1 MEGSPHSFWSASV
14 EDLAGQVRRRTLS
27 ARELVEVALARIAAV
42 DPTVRAFVAVDA
54 DGARRRA
61 ATLDARIARGEDVGP
76 LAGIPIGVKDLEDTA
91 GFVTTYGSALRGDDA
106 PAARDSVLVGR
117 LRAAGCIVLG
127 KTNTPEYGHKGVTD
141 NPLFG
146 ATANPWN
153 PAYTPGGS
161 SGGSAAALAA
171 GMVPLATG
179 SDGGGSIRLPASLCG
194 LSAIKTSQGR
204 VPIADGRA
212 PGSGLLSVVGP
223 MTRRAR
229 DAAYVLDA
237 VVGPHPADPFAH
249 PAPTSSWRAAIDGR
263 PPGAVVW
270 SPTLGFG
277 TTDPEIVGACERAV
291 TALASAGTRVV
302 RVDDVFATDPL
313 GPWLTLWVVAR
324 YRAQG
329 HLIDTP
335 DWERLSESIQPQ
347 IRAGAKATAVDVA
360 AAVDATYLLAARL
373 EDLFATHAPIL
384 LCPTIAGHP
393 PLVGSELGEVA
404 GEATPAWVKYTP
416 FVNLSRNPAGSVCVG
431 RSSRG
436 IPIGLQVI
444 GRQLDDLGV
453 LQAMAA
459 LEDLL
464 AFDDAPTL

>member
-1 MEGSPHSFWSASV
+1 MDGAPDNFWANSV
-14 EDLAGQVRRRTLS
+14 EVLATAVRGRNVT
-27 ARELVEVALARIAAV
+27 ARDMVDAALARIAAV
-42 DPTVRAFVAVDA
+42 DPLVGAFIAVDA
-54 DGARRRA
+54 DA
-61 ATLDARIARGEDVGP
+61 AHRQAAALDARIARGEDVGP
-76 LAGIPIGVKDLEDTA
+76 LAGIPIGVKDLEDAA

-106 PAARDSVLVGR
+106 AATRDSVLVGR

-146 ATANPWN
+146 TTVNPWN

-179 SDGGGSIRLPASLCG
+179 SDGGGSIRLPAALCG

-204 VPIADGRA
+204 IPIADGRA

-223 MTRRAR
+223 MTRRVR

-249 PAPTSSWRAAIDGR
+249 PAPTTSWRAAIDGR
-263 PPGAVVW
+263 PPAAVMW

-277 TTDPEIVGACERAV
+277 TTDPDIIAACERAV
-291 TALASAGTRVV
+291 TALASSGTRVV
-302 RVDDVFATDPL
+302 RVDEVFATDPI

-335 DWERLSESIQPQ
+335 DWERLSPSIQPQ

-360 AAVDATYLLAARL
+360 AAVDATYLFASRL
-373 EDLFATHAPIL
+373 EEVFAAHAPIL

-444 GRQLDDLGV
+444 GRQLDDVGV
-453 LQAMAA
+453 LQTMAA
-459 LEDLL
+459 LEDLV

>member
-1 MEGSPHSFWSASV
+1 MDGAQDNFWSTSV
-14 EDLAGQVRRRTLS
+14 EALAAEVRARHAS
-27 ARELVEVALARIAAV
+27 ARDLVDAALARIASV
-42 DPTVRAFVAVDA
+42 DPLVHAFVAVDA
-54 DGARRRA
+54 DGAHRQA
-61 ATLDARIARGEDVGP
+61 AALDERIARGEDVGP
-76 LAGIPIGVKDLEDTA
+76 LAGIPIGVKDLEDAA
-91 GFVTTYGSALRGDDA
+91 GFVTTFGSALHGDDA
-106 PAARDSVLVGR
+106 PAARDSVLVAR
-117 LRAAGCIVLG
+117 LRAAGCIVVG
-127 KTNTPEYGHKGVTD
+127 KTNTPEHGHKGVTD

-146 ATANPWN
+146 ATVNPWN

-179 SDGGGSIRLPASLCG
+179 SDGGGSIRLPAALCG

-212 PGSGLLSVVGP
+212 PGAGLLSVVGP
-223 MTRRAR
+223 MTRRVR

-237 VVGPHPADPFAH
+237 IVGPHPADPFAH
-249 PAPTSSWRAAIDGR
+249 PAPTTSWRAAIDGR
-263 PPGAVVW
+263 PPATVMW

-277 TTDPEIVGACERAV
+277 TTDPEVVDACERAIG
-291 TALASAGTRVV
+291 ALAASGTRVV
-302 RVDDVFATDPL
+302 RVDDVFTTDPI

-329 HLIDTP
+329 HLIDTA
-335 DWERLSESIQPQ
+335 DWERLSPSIQPQ

-453 LQAMAA
+453 LQTMAA
-459 LEDLL
+459 LEDLV
-464 AFDDAPTL
+464 AFDDAPAL